1 MDPEHG
7 NKGVDRQE
15 CCEIQPEWSARL
27 ARLAFDRNRKQVACD
42 RDDHKKIEREEG
54 DGATVVVEDVVELS
68 LAEREGVPLEALE
81 MTPESITLTLGLGR
95 LAAVGFLAELRRNTN
110 AWYEGKYAQG

>member
-1 MDPEHG
+1 MVEAA
-7 NKGVDRQE
+7 
-15 CCEIQPEWSARL
+15 AR
-27 ARLAFDRNRKQVACD
+27 A
-42 RDDHKKIEREEG
+42 
-54 DGATVVVEDVVELS
+54 

-110 AWYEGKYAQG
+110 AWYEGKYAQGPLWVSGE